1 MFRLLLSA
9 SKKVL
14 RDDEIVKSVAADRE
28 RAQGLSEDCD
38 MANFKLPLNS
48 FHVIPQWFEEHP
60 TSETKFCKVGSIN
73 LEQYLSL
80 SFQGSSGLR
89 DFRFDCSDG
98 DAPANR
104 FGSLEFASRK
114 CSLQIWIQGLSL
126 SFQHDLSL
134 KKKNFFLPSSSI
146 SGNL

>member
-73 LEQYLSL
+73 LEQYLSTPKSQFSEKL
-80 SFQGSSGLR
+80 WVAWFSLRLFRRRRTREPIRQSGV
-89 DFRFDCSDG
+89 CK
-98 DAPANR
+98 P
-104 FGSLEFASRK
+104 
-114 CSLQIWIQGLSL
+114 QM
-126 SFQHDLSL
+126 
-134 KKKNFFLPSSSI
+134 
-146 SGNL
+146 